1 MNTTFCI
8 INAIACIV
16 LIWHS
21 LCTLNKMT
29 IYTNHFLRFAY
40 ILIAVG
46 SLGILVS
53 PANLIAIQVPMTILT
68 LGVSM
73 ALIVGARRR
82 RNIGSTPNG

>member
-1 MNTTFCI
+1 MSTFFI
-8 INAIACIV
+8 INIISCLA
-16 LIWHS
+16 LLWHA

-53 PANLIAIQVPMTILT
+53 PAELIAIQVPLAILT
-68 LGVSM
+68 LGVST
-73 ALIVGARRR
+73 AFIVGARRR
-82 RNIGSTPNG
+82 RNLGSTPNA